1 MAPILE
7 VKNLHHI
14 YSAGTPFEHAALE
27 DVSFSVEAG
36 EFIGVIGHTGSGKST
51 LMQHM
56 NGLLKPTSGQILLDG
71 KDIWSDKAT
80 TRPIKDM
87 KIIYEAYTTRGKL
100 IDSKTV
106 YSSSDG
112 TYTVESS
119 GYTSEINC
127 ILKASDSSDTYAE
140 STVELN
146 VDWNG
151 SPFNKATRTFFVNN
165 CNFYMK
171 RK

>member
-1 MAPILE
+1 MLAAACSKDDVCMLE
-7 VKNLHHI
+7 GE
-14 YSAGTPFEHAALE
+14 GT
-27 DVSFSVEAG
+27 VIIS
-36 EFIGVIGHTGSGKST
+36 GVV
-51 LMQHM
+51 
-56 NGLLKPTSGQILLDG
+56 
-71 KDIWSDKAT
+71 SDKSST
-80 TRPIKDM
+80 SPVKDM
-87 KIIYEAYTTRGKL
+87 KIIFEAYTTRGKL

>member
-1 MAPILE
+1 MLAAACSKDDVCMLE
-7 VKNLHHI
+7 GE
-14 YSAGTPFEHAALE
+14 GT
-27 DVSFSVEAG
+27 VIIS
-36 EFIGVIGHTGSGKST
+36 GVV
-51 LMQHM
+51 
-56 NGLLKPTSGQILLDG
+56 
-71 KDIWSDKAT
+71 SDKAT

-87 KIIYEAYTTRGKL
+87 KIIFEAYTTRGKL

>member
-1 MAPILE
+1 MLAAACSKDDVCMLE
-7 VKNLHHI
+7 GE
-14 YSAGTPFEHAALE
+14 GT
-27 DVSFSVEAG
+27 VIIS
-36 EFIGVIGHTGSGKST
+36 GVV
-51 LMQHM
+51 
-56 NGLLKPTSGQILLDG
+56 
-71 KDIWSDKAT
+71 SDKSST
-80 TRPIKDM
+80 SPVKDM
-87 KIIYEAYTTRGKL
+87 KIIFEAYTTRGKL

-151 SPFNKATRTFFVNN
+151 SPFDKATRTFFVNN

>member
-1 MAPILE
+1 MIRKAAYILSFLLLML
-7 VKNLHHI
+7 V
-14 YSAGTPFEHAALE
+14 AACSKGDE
-27 DVSFSVEAG
+27 C
-36 EFIGVIGHTGSGKST
+36 
-51 LMQHM
+51 M
-56 NGLLKPTSGQILLDG
+56 LDG
-71 KDIWSDKAT
+71 KGTVIISGVVSDKST
-80 TRPIKDM
+80 TSPVKDM

-119 GYTSEINC
+119 GYSSEINC
-127 ILKASDSSDTYAE
+127 VLKASDSSDTYAD
-140 STVELN
+140 SVIELN

-151 SPFNKATRTFFVNN
+151 SPFNKATCSFIVNN

>member
-1 MAPILE
+1 MLAAACSKDDVCMLE
-7 VKNLHHI
+7 GE
-14 YSAGTPFEHAALE
+14 GT
-27 DVSFSVEAG
+27 VIIS
-36 EFIGVIGHTGSGKST
+36 GVV
-51 LMQHM
+51 
-56 NGLLKPTSGQILLDG
+56 
-71 KDIWSDKAT
+71 SDKSST
-80 TRPIKDM
+80 SPVKDM
-87 KIIYEAYTTRGKL
+87 KIIFEAYTTRGKL

-151 SPFNKATRTFFVNN
+151 STFNKATRTFFVNN

>member
-1 MAPILE
+1 MIKKAAYIL
-7 VKNLHHI
+7 
-14 YSAGTPFEHAALE
+14 
-27 DVSFSVEAG
+27 SF
-36 EFIGVIGHTGSGKST
+36 
-51 LMQHM
+51 
-56 NGLLKPTSGQILLDG
+56 ILLMLAAACS
-71 KDIWSDKAT
+71 KDDVCMLEGEGTVIISGVVSDKSST
-80 TRPIKDM
+80 SPVKDM
-87 KIIYEAYTTRGKL
+87 KIIFEAYTTRGKL

>member
-1 MAPILE
+1 MLAAACSKDDVCMLE
-7 VKNLHHI
+7 GE
-14 YSAGTPFEHAALE
+14 GT
-27 DVSFSVEAG
+27 VIIS
-36 EFIGVIGHTGSGKST
+36 GVV
-51 LMQHM
+51 
-56 NGLLKPTSGQILLDG
+56 
-71 KDIWSDKAT
+71 SDKSST
-80 TRPIKDM
+80 SPVKDM
-87 KIIYEAYTTRGKL
+87 KIIFEAYTTRGKL

-151 SPFNKATRTFFVNN
+151 SPFDKATCSFIVNN

>member
-1 MAPILE
+1 MLAAACSKDDVCMLE
-7 VKNLHHI
+7 GE
-14 YSAGTPFEHAALE
+14 GT
-27 DVSFSVEAG
+27 VIIS
-36 EFIGVIGHTGSGKST
+36 GVV
-51 LMQHM
+51 
-56 NGLLKPTSGQILLDG
+56 
-71 KDIWSDKAT
+71 SDKSST
-80 TRPIKDM
+80 SPVKDM
-87 KIIYEAYTTRGKL
+87 KIIFEAYTTRGKL

-127 ILKASDSSDTYAE
+127 ILKASDSSYTYAE

>member
-1 MAPILE
+1 MLASACLKDDVCMLE
-7 VKNLHHI
+7 GE
-14 YSAGTPFEHAALE
+14 GT
-27 DVSFSVEAG
+27 VIIS
-36 EFIGVIGHTGSGKST
+36 GVV
-51 LMQHM
+51 
-56 NGLLKPTSGQILLDG
+56 
-71 KDIWSDKAT
+71 SDKSST
-80 TRPIKDM
+80 SPVKDM
-87 KIIYEAYTTRGKL
+87 KIIFEAYTTRGKL

>member
-1 MAPILE
+1 MLE
-7 VKNLHHI
+7 GE
-14 YSAGTPFEHAALE
+14 GT
-27 DVSFSVEAG
+27 VIIS
-36 EFIGVIGHTGSGKST
+36 GVV
-51 LMQHM
+51 
-56 NGLLKPTSGQILLDG
+56 
-71 KDIWSDKAT
+71 SDKSST
-80 TRPIKDM
+80 SPVKDM
-87 KIIYEAYTTRGKL
+87 KIIFEAYTTRGKL